1 VRSAHVAPAL
11 LALVLALVLAG
22 CGSGGGDEQAATVV
36 AGMAVVDAWTRSTP
50 PGVDSA
56 AIYVTIENR
65 DAPDDRI
72 IGMRADRC
80 STVVPHRTEIDD
92 DGVASMPGI
101 IDDELSLP
109 PGSSVTMEPNGIHL
123 MCLGLGGQLEAGE
136 QFDLTLEFHEHDPIQ
151 VEVEVAD
158 R

>member
-1 VRSAHVAPAL
+1 MRPSLVA
-11 LALVLALVLAG
+11 LALAATAVAG
-22 CGSGGGDEQAATVV
+22 CGSGEAGEQDAVV
-36 AGMAVVDAWTRSTP
+36 EDGMAVIDAWTRPTP

-56 AIYVTIENR
+56 AIYLTVENR

-72 IGMRADRC
+72 DGMTATAC

-109 PGSSVTMEPNGIHL
+109 TGSTVTMEPNGIHL
-123 MCLGLGGQLEAGE
+123 MCLGIGAPLQAGQQFQLELGFRA
-136 QFDLTLEFHEHDPIQ
+136 HAPIT
-151 VEVEVAD
+151 VTVTVVSD
-158 R
+158 TT